1 MQGWKG
7 NVLALFAGALMPL
20 AFAPFF
26 LYPLALVSLLLLFL
40 CWDRVTAKQAAWRGW
55 LFGLGMFGVGVSWI
69 FVAIHVFGQ
78 SGLILA
84 SLLTFL
90 FVAFLALY
98 LALLGFVIK
107 KLSPGALSAMDF
119 LLLLPVGWLVFE
131 LFKGWFLSGFPWLE
145 AGVSQIEGPLAG
157 YVPLLGI
164 SGVSLLLAMTAGAL
178 LVVIKQRQWL
188 WLLPV
193 VALWSAGPFLKNI
206 NWTQP
211 LGEPIDTA
219 IIQGNIPQQIKWEPE
234 QLVNTLVLYQ
244 TLTQQ
249 RWDADLVVWP
259 ENALPAFYHQLEDFY
274 LKPLAEEARQHQTD
288 ILLGLP
294 VSDDDKIRYYNS
306 MMSVGSEQDFYHKR
320 HLVPFGDY
328 VPFEWLRGLIAFFDL
343 PMSAFVPGPEKQP
356 LLQAAGHKVG
366 VSICYEDVF
375 SAEVL
380 QTLPEASLLV
390 NATNNAWYGDSFAP
404 HQHLQISRS
413 RALETGRPLVRAT
426 TNGISAFVNFKGEI
440 EAQTPQF
447 EQAALTQAVQPRQG
461 ETPYVSLQRW
471 PIWLLSLLM
480 LCLWAYYRHKKS
492 D

>member
-7 NVLALFAGALMPL
+7 NGLALLAGALMPL

-40 CWDRVTAKQAAWRGW
+40 AWGDTTAKQVALRGW

-78 SGLILA
+78 SGMILA
-84 SLLTFL
+84 GLLTFL
-90 FVAFLALY
+90 FVAFLAFY
-98 LALLGFVIK
+98 LAVLGFVLK
-107 KLSPGALSAMDF
+107 KLSPGVWSVSDC
-119 LLLLPVGWLVFE
+119 LLLLPAGWLGFE

-145 AGVSQIEGPLAG
+145 VGVSQIEGPLAG
-157 YVPLLGI
+157 YVPLIGV
-164 SGVSLLLAMTAGAL
+164 SGASLLLAMTAGAL
-178 LVVIKQRQWL
+178 LVVIKQRRWL
-188 WLLPV
+188 WLFPV
-193 VALWSAGPFLKNI
+193 LTVWTAGPFLNKI
-206 NWTQP
+206 DWTDP
-211 LGEPIDTA
+211 VGEPIDTA
-219 IIQGNIPQQIKWEPE
+219 IIQGNVPQQIKWQPE

-244 TLTQQ
+244 TMTQQ
-249 RWDADLVVWP
+249 HWGADLVVWP
-259 ENALPAFYHQLEDFY
+259 ENALPAFYHQLQDFY
-274 LKPLAEEARQHQTD
+274 LKPLGEEARQHQTD

-294 VSDDDKIRYYNS
+294 VSDDDNIRYYNS
-306 MMSVGSEQDFYHKR
+306 MMSLGSDEAFYHKR

-328 VPFEWLRGLIAFFDL
+328 VPFEWLRGVIAFFDL
-343 PMSAFVPGPEKQP
+343 PMSAFVPGPQQQP
-356 LLQAAGHKVG
+356 LLEAAGQKVG

-375 SAEVL
+375 SSEVL
-380 QTLPEASLLV
+380 QTVPEATLLV

-440 EAQTPQF
+440 QAQTPQF
-447 EQAALTQAVQPRQG
+447 EKAALTQAVQPRQG
-461 ETPYVSLQRW
+461 ETPYVTLQRW